1 MVVGSGASSGEST
14 PMPLR
19 QPRSLI
25 LVLSLV
31 ATAAQAADGLDPADE
46 SFRASSYARAWA
58 GPLNAD
64 QDWSN
69 PASGHSGRIR
79 ATKERLDTASHQTCR
94 EIQEEVTA
102 GERPA
107 TGYAVGCR
115 GADGTWRIVQSS
127 VASATKTPSTIVPAD
142 VTPYV
147 APADINAAGSGG
159 AADLGLPPQV
169 RILVPGRGA
178 AGATPPAPH

>member
-1 MVVGSGASSGEST
+1 
-14 PMPLR
+14 MPLR

-69 PASGHSGRIR
+69 PASGHSGRVR
-79 ATKERLDTASHQTCR
+79 ATKERLDAASHQPCR
-94 EIQEEVTA
+94 EIREEVTA
-102 GERPA
+102 GARPA

-115 GADGTWRIVQSS
+115 SPDGAWRIVQSS
-127 VASATKTPSTIVPAD
+127 SASSAASTTSTVVPAD

-159 AADLGLPPQV
+159 SGDLAGLPPQV